1 MCATVWFMVKVSA
14 VLDHLQHPRLV
25 IWALATCS
33 LLAGVLTYFYDSLTL
48 VWPGVW
54 SLFGVTA
61 ALVAY
66 LCAIHPTRLLVAASG
81 ALLVFTFT
89 ARGFALYNATG
100 SVDPNGVTTA
110 TTASYIIGGTQWIV
124 LAYLTFVVW
133 RRIIVP
139 WSIIISER

>member
-1 MCATVWFMVKVSA
+1 MSKVSA
-14 VLDHLQHPRLV
+14 VLDHLHHPRLV

-33 LLAGVLTYFYDSLTL
+33 LVAGVLTYFYDSLTL
-48 VWPGVW
+48 VWPTAW
-54 SLFGVTA
+54 SVFGVTA

-66 LCAIHPTRLLVAASG
+66 LCALHPTRFLVAASG

-89 ARGFALYNATG
+89 ARGLALYNATS
-100 SVDPNGVTTA
+100 SVDPNGPTTA

-133 RRIIVP
+133 RRLIVP
-139 WSIIISER
+139 WSIILTAER